1 MENIPN
7 MTQNQI
13 DDVNITEESATIMP
27 MLALRGLT
35 VFPNMILHFDVGREK
50 SVRALE
56 QCMLEDQNI
65 FLVTQKDIRV
75 EDPGMDDLYKIGT
88 VSKVRQMFKLPGNNV
103 RLVVEGSY
111 RARLADIVR
120 SENYFVAEVVQIKE
134 KDSERALKKK
144 LALVRETQRAFEE
157 YAEAAPRVPNEVLL
171 QVLSSDEPGYLAD
184 YIAQNISIR
193 YTEKQEVLEITDKT
207 KRLEKVCAILY
218 RETELLELEGEIQTK
233 VRDQIIR
240 NQRDYYLREQL
251 RAIQS
256 ELGESA
262 EQKSEYEEYVKKI
275 KALKHAQE
283 FEEKLLKE
291 ASRLSAMHSGSAEA
305 AVIRTYLDTCIEVPW
320 HRMTK
325 DKLDIAKVAKK
336 LDADHY
342 GLEKVKERILE
353 YLSVKKLSPDLKGQ
367 IICLVGPP
375 GVGKTSIAT
384 SIARAINRKFARMS
398 LGGVRDE
405 AEIRGHRRT
414 YVGAMPG
421 RIINAVI
428 QAGTKN
434 PVILMDEIDKLGHD
448 FRGDPASALLE
459 VLDAEQNSS
468 FRDHYLEIPFD
479 LSEVLFIT
487 TANTLDTVPRPLM
500 DRMEVIELTSYT
512 DEEKVQIAKRHLI
525 PKQLNKHGLNR
536 RMLKFADD
544 AIREII
550 VCYTKESG
558 VRQLE
563 REIAAVCRKAAKQ
576 IALGEVTNVT
586 VTARE
591 VEKYL
596 GVQKYKPE
604 KLKRADEV
612 GVVHGLAWT
621 SSGGELLEVE
631 VSIVD
636 GNGKVELTGN
646 LGDVMKESAKA
657 AMTYIRSRA
666 ATLEIDPDFY
676 KDKDIHLHFPEGAIP
691 KDGPS
696 AGIAIATAIV
706 SALTGAPVRGDVA
719 MTGEVTI
726 RGRVLP
732 IGGLKEKTMA
742 AFRNGIKTVIL
753 PASNESDLDEIDPT
767 VRKALQFILVDN
779 ADSVLKAA
787 IDFSRRTIWAAKQ
800 TKAEP
805 DSRNNQQSLPQEPND
820 PVMPTERQ
828 VLQ

>member
-1 MENIPN
+1 MN
-7 MTQNQI
+7 MNLNSI
-13 DDVNITEESATIMP
+13 VNDIKTAEYEGAVMP

-50 SVRALE
+50 SVKALE
-56 QCMLEDQNI
+56 QCMLEEQTI

-75 EDPGMDDLYKIGT
+75 EDPGMDDLYKVGT
-88 VSKVRQMFKLPGNNV
+88 VSKVRQMFRLPGNNV
-103 RLVVEGSY
+103 RLIVEGGY
-111 RARLADIVR
+111 RARLVDIVQ
-120 SENYFVAEVVQIKE
+120 SESYFIAEVAQINE
-134 KDSERALKKK
+134 KDSERSSKKK
-144 LALVRETQRAFEE
+144 QALVRETQKAFED
-157 YAEAAPRVPNEVLL
+157 YAEAAPRIPNEVLI
-171 QVLSSDEPGYLAD
+171 QVLSSDEAGYLAD
-184 YIAQNISIR
+184 YITQNISIR
-193 YTEKQEVLEITDKT
+193 YTEKQEVLEIVDKT
-207 KRLEKVCAILY
+207 RRLEKVCSILY

-240 NQRDYYLREQL
+240 NQRDYFLREQL

-256 ELGESA
+256 ELGESV
-262 EQKSEYEEYVKKI
+262 EQKSEYDEYAKRIKDLRLAEE
-275 KALKHAQE
+275 H
-283 FEEKLLKE
+283 EEKLLKE
-291 ASRLSAMHSGSAEA
+291 ASRLSSMHSGSAEA

-325 DKLDIAKVAKK
+325 DKLDIARVAKR
-336 LDADHY
+336 LDEDHF

-353 YLSVKKLSPDLKGQ
+353 YLSVKKLSPELKGQ
-367 IICLVGPP
+367 ILCLVGPP
-375 GVGKTSIAT
+375 GVGKTSIAI
-384 SIARAINRKFARMS
+384 SIARAINRKFSRMS

-428 QAGTKN
+428 HAGTKN

-459 VLDAEQNSS
+459 VLDSEQNSS

-487 TANTLDTVPRPLM
+487 TANTLDTVPRPLI

-512 DEEKVQIAKRHLI
+512 DEEKLQIAKRHLME
-525 PKQLNKHGLNR
+525 KQLKRHGLNKR
-536 RMLKFADD
+536 LLRISDD

-563 REIAAVCRKAAKQ
+563 REIAAICRKAAKK
-576 IALGEVTNVT
+576 IALGEETSVSVS
-586 VTARE
+586 AKDIE
-591 VEKYL
+591 SFL

-604 KLKRADEV
+604 KLKKTDEV

-636 GNGKVELTGN
+636 GTGKVELTGN

-666 ATLEIDPDFY
+666 AVLEIDPDFY

-706 SALTGAPVRGDVA
+706 SALTGAPVRADVA

-753 PASNESDLDEIDPT
+753 PATNEPDLEEIDPT

-779 ADSVLKAA
+779 TDSVLKAA
-787 IDFSRRTIWAAKQ
+787 IDFSRRTYRTAK
-800 TKAEP
+800 KSNAEP
-805 DSRNNQQSLPQEPND
+805 DNKNNPQSLPHEISDAMIPA
-820 PVMPTERQ
+820 EGQ